1 MGGRSPAPNRILL
14 YSLRI
19 PVPDT
24 ASMFLF
30 EEIIVRGWELRSP
43 RTILSSSR
51 NKVAVGELVAWWC
64 EEAELRSFPPK
75 PSQKL
80 QELSSYE
87 TASHQEGG
95 EGKRSFAPS
104 LHLLPAWL
112 FHKIIPM

>member
-1 MGGRSPAPNRILL
+1 MAVGLNLLSGHRAREL

-64 EEAELRSFPPK
+64 GK
-75 PSQKL
+75 
-80 QELSSYE
+80 
-87 TASHQEGG
+87 G
-95 EGKRSFAPS
+95 EGASLPPFLTPQPS
-104 LHLLPAWL
+104 NKFPNSYL
-112 FHKIIPM
+112 MYT

>member
-64 EEAELRSFPPK
+64 EEAELRSFLTPQ
-75 PSQKL
+75 PSNQFPN
-80 QELSSYE
+80 SYLMY
-87 TASHQEGG
+87 T
-95 EGKRSFAPS
+95 
-104 LHLLPAWL
+104 
-112 FHKIIPM
+112 

>member
-1 MGGRSPAPNRILL
+1 MGGGGAAQPRILL

-64 EEAELRSFPPK
+64 EEGAKLRFLPTHPK
-75 PSQKL
+75 ATLGITS
-80 QELSSYE
+80 
-87 TASHQEGG
+87 
-95 EGKRSFAPS
+95 
-104 LHLLPAWL
+104 
-112 FHKIIPM
+112 